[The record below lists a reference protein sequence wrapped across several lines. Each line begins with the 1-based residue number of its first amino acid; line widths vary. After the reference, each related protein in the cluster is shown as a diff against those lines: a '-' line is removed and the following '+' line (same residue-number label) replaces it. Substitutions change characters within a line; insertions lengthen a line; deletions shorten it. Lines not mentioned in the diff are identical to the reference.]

1 MTETRKEIIDIIKD
15 YMEKDL
21 VEWCLVINKEWIIW
35 KITSNRKEN
44 LYFALIDIETNK
56 DFVEFKD
63 EVKIL
68 GHYDITAILKYIWLQ
83 DSVDRIILSSSI
95 TCYEIIYWWEVFI
108 LENKSPNLYTEEQEK
123 DLFELLK
130 KLWKN

>member
-1 MTETRKEIIDIIKD
+1 MTKTQLEIIDIIKD